1 MIKINITLI
10 FQIAHFLF
18 AWWFLRRF
26 LWRQVVAVLERQQ
39 RRKEKLE
46 EQLERQQQ
54 LVAQK
59 QAEIDALW
67 RDAQQAFLVNT
78 PQFRQPVCLKSAT
91 IGPERRVVAPD
102 QAVVASMARQL
113 AEKVRDYG
121 PF

>member
-1 MIKINITLI
+1 MIKVNVTLF
-10 FQIAHFLF
+10 FQIAHFLV
-18 AWWFLRRF
+18 AWWILRRF
-26 LWRQVVAVLERQQ
+26 LWRPVIAVLDWQQ

-91 IGPERRVVAPD
+91 IGPERRAVAPD
-102 QAVVASMARQL
+102 QAVVISMAHQL

-121 PF
+121 PL